1 MVQQPQTIT
10 IKVNTTSLFLSM
22 FAAVFVAVFA
32 AYILMKSEF
41 ASAIQQQTATQTPV
55 VVAQPNTCVS
65 PADTKGSDASQT
77 QSAAWAAPMNYGDY
91 QYGTSSIVQNQT
103 DNHSVTNN
111 TTTTTNTTS
120 TVKDSYN
127 TIDSNN
133 RTKLNVEIEDSFNIA
148 SFNTMKHYNKTVT
161 NNVMNTTTNV
171 DDHSTN
177 LTNNTLVN
185 DSKEVIVLNGN
196 AALAPLGL

>member
-10 IKVNTTSLFLSM
+10 IKVNTTSLFLSL

-32 AYILMKSEF
+32 AYMLMKSEF

-65 PADTKGSDASQT
+65 PTDTKGSDASQT
-77 QSAAWAAPMNYGDY
+77 QSAAWAAPIYYGGY
-91 QYGTSSIVQNQT
+91 QYGASSIVQNQT

-111 TTTTTNTTS
+111 TTTTTNNTS

-127 TIDSNN
+127 TVDSNN
-133 RTKLNVEIEDSFNIA
+133 RTKLEVEIEDSFNIA

-161 NNVMNTTTNV
+161 NVTTNNV

-177 LTNNTLVN
+177 LVNNTLVN
-185 DSKEVIVLNGN
+185 DSEEVIVLSGN